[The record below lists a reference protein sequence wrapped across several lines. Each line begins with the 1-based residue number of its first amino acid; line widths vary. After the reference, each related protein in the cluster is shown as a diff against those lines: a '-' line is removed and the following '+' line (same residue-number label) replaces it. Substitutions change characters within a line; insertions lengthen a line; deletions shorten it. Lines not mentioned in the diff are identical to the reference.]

1 MRKEVCSA
9 SKNKPLKTLL
19 FGAFHSFKREPEPAP
34 FTFQPI
40 LVRSRSRL
48 MFISGAGDE
57 PDLAAYRVYEGHK
70 YFKVSFTLNYPISL
84 YYMYGAN
91 ENRRDVI

>member
-1 MRKEVCSA
+1 
-9 SKNKPLKTLL
+9 
-19 FGAFHSFKREPEPAP
+19 
-34 FTFQPI
+34 
-40 LVRSRSRL
+40 

-70 YFKVSFTLNYPISL
+70 YLKVSSTLNYPISL